1 MEFAVKKVKVGRSL
15 HNDESSFN
23 IYIKTK
29 NNPTKGR
36 ECHFGKPEEAEERE
50 REAEPSLSKRN
61 AE

>member
-29 NNPTKGR
+29 NKPTKGR
-36 ECHFGKPEEAEERE
+36 ENAILEAEERE
-50 REAEPSLSKRN
+50 RERER
-61 AE
+61 ERG